1 MRKLILAAAPLVLA
15 GAPAAPALADH
26 HGHAGGAHAMLK
38 SADGQA
44 RGMAMVSEAK
54 GGLKVHV
61 MAEGVAAGV
70 HGIHIHTV
78 GKCDGPD
85 FATAGGH
92 WNPTAHAHGRD
103 NPKGAHQGD
112 LPNITIGAD
121 GKGMI
126 DFTVPGGKLA
136 DLLDAD
142 GAAVVIHAAPD
153 DYKTDPSGNSGG
165 RIACGVLA
173 KK

>member
-1 MRKLILAAAPLVLA
+1 MRKLLLAAAPLVLA
-15 GAPAAPALADH
+15 GALSAPALADH
-26 HGHAGGAHAMLK
+26 HGGGHGAKATLK

-44 RGMAMVSEAK
+44 RGSAMLSEAG

-61 MAEGVAAGV
+61 MAEGVTPGV
-70 HGIHIHTV
+70 HGIHLHTV

-85 FATAGGH
+85 FQTAGAH
-92 WNPTAHAHGRD
+92 WNPTNHEHGRD

-121 GKGMI
+121 GKGMV

-136 DLLDAD
+136 TLMDAD
-142 GAAVVIHAAPD
+142 GASVVIHATAD

-165 RIACGVLA
+165 RIACGVVA
-173 KK
+173 K